1 MVRFTKNKTDQSFSN
16 IMMQVLKVAARFDMK
31 AFAVELQMSYHRL
44 RSFSGILRRFLKHI
58 WLILNTFEYIDDV
71 IGVEKTKMFPT

>member
-1 MVRFTKNKTDQSFSN
+1 
-16 IMMQVLKVAARFDMK
+16 MMQVLKVAARFDMK

-58 WLILNTFEYIDDV
+58 WLILNTFEYID
-71 IGVEKTKMFPT
+71 E